1 MIELLLEAERA
12 LSFGRVDRA
21 EQLYRQVAAADPG
34 NSIAVVGLARVAL
47 EHADDAGAYL
57 LARQALTIDP
67 ENEAAQRLVTRLDEV
82 MRTRGETVPEPP
94 SVPPAV
100 HAQARARRPL
110 PRGTRHL
117 KRSRAARSS
126 IDSGAVEALLLLG
139 IRREDVQRIRAGT
152 DEVALEARE
161 RGLWDRQHVA
171 IGDDDGAGRIEDV
184 LVSGGS
190 SGEAGGPERLEVVPV
205 SASAVTWSAAVASTW
220 NVTPR

>member
-94 SVPPAV
+94 TEPSRPSTPTPTPSPATQPT
-100 HAQARARRPL
+100 ADAEPRPARHRAILDRLRR
-110 PRGTRHL
+110 R
-117 KRSRAARSS
+117 
-126 IDSGAVEALLLLG
+126 
-139 IRREDVQRIRAGT
+139 
-152 DEVALEARE
+152 
-161 RGLWDRQHVA
+161 
-171 IGDDDGAGRIEDV
+171 
-184 LVSGGS
+184 
-190 SGEAGGPERLEVVPV
+190 
-205 SASAVTWSAAVASTW
+205 
-220 NVTPR
+220 